1 MFVVRDVPVG
11 TTRGGHAHRSQ
22 RHLLICLAGKVVVDV
37 RVEGDHRSFVLDQP
51 QTGLLVES
59 ECGARKPFAA
69 DGSILVGLASAPYDR
84 NDYQTEESQAS

>member
-1 MFVVRDVPVG
+1 
-11 TTRGGHAHRSQ
+11 
-22 RHLLICLAGKVVVDV
+22 V

-51 QTGLLVES
+51 QTGLLMES
-59 ECGARKPFAA
+59 GVWSSQTFAA